1 MTHVAIIGAGIVGAA
16 TAIEARR
23 RGFDVTIIDPGTP
36 GGEQAASY
44 GNGCWMNPLSVIPP
58 ALPGTWK
65 KVPKYLAD
73 PLGPL
78 AIRWGYFPRV
88 APWLWSYL
96 RAGWTEERVTRTAFA
111 LRALLHDAP
120 ARHLALAREAGCEQ
134 LIQRNGLMYV
144 YPDRAGF
151 EAEAVAWRIRRTVGC
166 TWREVP
172 EDELR
177 QMEPALDRRYRFA
190 IHTDE
195 GASCADPGAFVAA
208 LVAHAESLGAKRAV
222 IPATG
227 LRVEGGRL
235 RAVTTPGGDIAA
247 DRAVI
252 AAGARGKPL
261 AATVGDK
268 LPLESER
275 GYHAVIDLPDTGPR
289 TPIMPSDGKMSV
301 IRTATGLR
309 VAGQVEIAGID
320 AAPNWDRARI
330 LREHLLRTIPG
341 LPADLPAE
349 RVKVWMGH
357 RPSMPDGLPCLGAS
371 RASTDLI
378 HAFGHGHVG
387 LAGGPASAE
396 YVARMLAGEAVP
408 EAEPFS
414 PARFR

>member
-1 MTHVAIIGAGIVGAA
+1 MTHVVVIGAGIVGAA
-16 TAIEARR
+16 TAIEARK
-23 RGFDVTIIDPGTP
+23 RGLDVTILDPGVP
-36 GGEQAASY
+36 GGGQAASY

-58 ALPGTWK
+58 ALPGTWR

-88 APWLWSYL
+88 APWLWSCL

-111 LRALLHDAP
+111 LRVLLHDAP
-120 ARHLALAREAGCEQ
+120 ARHWALAREAGCEQ
-134 LIQRNGLMYV
+134 LIQRNGVMYV
-144 YPDRAGF
+144 YPDRAAF
-151 EAEAVAWRIRRTVGC
+151 LSEAVAWRIRRTVGC
-166 TWREVP
+166 TWREVSD
-172 EDELR
+172 DELR
-177 QMEPALDRRYRFA
+177 RMEPSLDRRYRFA

-195 GASCADPGAFVAA
+195 GASCSDPGAFVAA
-208 LVAHAESLGAKRAV
+208 LAAHAQSLGAEFATL
-222 IPATG
+222 PATG
-227 LRVEGGRL
+227 LRMEGGRL
-235 RAVTTPGGDIAA
+235 RAVRTPGGDIPA

-252 AAGARGKPL
+252 AAGAWAKPL
-261 AATVGDK
+261 AATVGDD

-275 GYHAVIDLPDTGPR
+275 GYHAVIDLPDAGPR
-289 TPIMPSDGKMSV
+289 TPIMPFDGKMSV

-309 VAGQVEIAGID
+309 AAGQVEIAGLD

-357 RPSMPDGLPCLGAS
+357 RPSMPDGLPCLGTS
-371 RASTDLI
+371 RAGRDVI

-396 YVARMLAGEAVP
+396 FVARMLIGEPVP